1 LLTPKRGYH
10 TVIIGRRSNLL
21 QRGCIILGSYHVI
34 STTATACVEQ
44 TALKSPERGIVKGC
58 ARAQPGD
65 LLLFG
70 SFGQLSV
77 TEPGSGPHQRNQP
90 VPAWTSPTPLGSS
103 RQLVDY
109 RHPAFR
115 FPVPSWWGP
124 SCPSPSVTVR
134 FVACSDTLF
143 RQPFSG
149 DRRRG
154 RCAQGDRPLLSP
166 LIVRARGHRC
176 G

>member
-1 LLTPKRGYH
+1 M
-10 TVIIGRRSNLL
+10 GRRSNLL

-34 STTATACVEQ
+34 SATATACVEH

-58 ARAQPGD
+58 GWLGPNQATSFSLALSASSPLPNLAPD
-65 LLLFG
+65 LTKGTIRYPLGLHQLPSAAPDSLLIIVTPPSG
-70 SFGQLSV
+70 SRSLRGV
-77 TEPGSGPHQRNQP
+77 RP
-90 VPAWTSPTPLGSS
+90 VPHHRL
-103 RQLVDY
+103 R
-109 RHPAFR
+109 
-115 FPVPSWWGP
+115 
-124 SCPSPSVTVR
+124 VTVKS
-134 FVACSDTLF
+134 VACLNTLF

-154 RCAQGDRPLLSP
+154 RSPWAHRPLLSP